1 MAGDDARKTVVL
13 VVEDEPILRM
23 NVIDLVEDAGFEAV
37 EAANATQ
44 AMRVLEGRSDVGII
58 LSDIDMPPGIDG
70 MALAAIVR
78 DRWPPIAI
86 ILVSGQMASAD
97 IKIPEG
103 GVFFSKPYRATD
115 VVAALQRFAA
125 A

>member
-1 MAGDDARKTVVL
+1 MAGDDTRKTIVL

-23 NVIDLVEDAGFEAV
+23 SVVDLIEDAGFETV
-37 EAANATQ
+37 EAANSKQ
-44 AMRVLEGRSDVGII
+44 AIQVLESRSDVSVI

-70 MALAAIVR
+70 MALVAMVR

-86 ILVSGQMASAD
+86 ILVSGQMASDD

-103 GVFFSKPYRATD
+103 GVFFSKPYRSTD
-115 VVAALQRFAA
+115 VVAALKRFAA
-125 A
+125 